1 MNIKNREQRES
12 VKLKGAKKL
21 PNEKARN
28 KKEIYRLSVDKGETG
43 PALNR
48 VQSCGFD

>member
-1 MNIKNREQRES
+1 MLLLSESERLKNITKKEKKRVNIKNREQRES

-28 KKEIYRLSVDKGETG
+28 KK
-43 PALNR
+43 
-48 VQSCGFD
+48 